1 MAKVLLISPST
12 WGRGITPIWVVS
24 HTACL
29 KGRGHQVELFDCTFY
44 EQWSVNEIKFNTEN
58 KQYRPSEYESFI
70 TMKTEDIFEAAQKK
84 VAEFKPDIIFW
95 SAISSHIHGEGE
107 YSNIQNGFDLISKLD
122 ITALKVT
129 SGLQPTASP
138 ELMFEKF
145 AGVDY
150 FIRGESEFV
159 LCDVADSLDEDENIK
174 SIKGVAYKENGK
186 VKCNPRQDIISNLDD
201 IPFYD
206 YSLFEDQ
213 LFFRPF
219 NGKVVRAVD
228 YELSRG
234 CPYTCTYCVETV
246 IQKYYG
252 FSEISK
258 NGVLSNAKQY
268 LRNKSGQRIFSE
280 IKTIHEKF
288 GVTYFRCQDTNFLTI
303 KRRVLN
309 ELADLIDSSGLD
321 IFLYIET
328 RPESISSSIIPL
340 LKKLRVKG
348 VGMGVEMASEG
359 FRKSKLN
366 RFPSQEKILK
376 AFKILKEAGI
386 LRTAYNMIGLAD
398 ETEEMILDTIRFNQE
413 LELDNITVAYYSP
426 YLGTIEQEK
435 SAEQKSFQDYE
446 YNVDGQL
453 RTMTKSTDISKE
465 LLTFYKKH
473 FTSLVREGLENL
485 EKLKTTEGLKS

>member
-1 MAKVLLISPST
+1 MAKILLISPSK
-12 WGRGITPIWVVS
+12 WGRGISPIWVAS
-24 HTACL
+24 HTASL
-29 KGRGHQVELFDCTFY
+29 KVRGHLVELFDCTFY
-44 EQWSVNEIKFNTEN
+44 EQWSVNEIKINTEN
-58 KQYRPSEYESFI
+58 KQYIPSDYGSFI
-70 TMKTEDIFEAAQKK
+70 KMKTEDIFEAAQKK
-84 VAEFKPDIIFW
+84 VDDFKPDIVFW

-107 YSNIQNGFDLISKLD
+107 YSNIQNGYDLICKLD

-129 SGLQPTASP
+129 SGLQPTANP

-159 LCDVADSLDEDENIK
+159 LCNVADSLDEDKNFK
-174 SIKGVAYKENGK
+174 SIKGLVYKENGK
-186 VKCNPRQDIISNLDD
+186 VKCNPQQDIISNLDD

-268 LRNKSGQRIFSE
+268 LRNKSAQRIFGE

-303 KRRVLN
+303 KRGVLN

-328 RPESISSSIIPL
+328 RPESIGSSTIPL
-340 LKKLRVKG
+340 LKKLKVRG
-348 VGMGVEMASEG
+348 VGMGVEMSSED
-359 FRKSKLN
+359 FRKSRLN

-376 AFKILKEAGI
+376 AFKLLKEAGI
-386 LRTAYNMIGLAD
+386 LRTAYNIIGLTD
-398 ETEEMILDTIRFNQE
+398 ETEEMILDTIRFNRE

-435 SAEQKSFQDYE
+435 SAKQNNFQDYE

-453 RTMTKSTDISKE
+453 RTVTMSTDISKD
-465 LLTFYKKH
+465 LLEFYKKH
-473 FTSLVREGLENL
+473 FTTLVREGLEKL
-485 EKLKTTEGLKS
+485 EELKTAEGLKL